1 MMTTDA
7 AVAIIPAAGQGRRMG
22 GEVPKQYLPLEGR
35 PLLWHTLSALER
47 SPLIR
52 ALILAVRPE
61 DRQLA
66 EQLAA
71 GFAKVRCLV
80 PGGEERGDSVR
91 AGLGATNADD
101 GIVLVHDAVRPFVS
115 LSLIERVVAAARE
128 WGAAIPALLVR
139 ETIKVVGDGQVVET
153 PPRSRLR
160 AAQTPQGFRRS
171 LLLEAFGRQEGG
183 TPATDEAMLVERLG
197 HPVRVVEG
205 EVENLKITTP
215 EDLAWAAW
223 WLQHSAGGQM
233 QMSSVRVGQGYDVH
247 RLEVGRALVLGGVT
261 IPFERG
267 LAGHSDADVLIH
279 AIMDALLGAAG
290 LGDIGRL
297 FPDTDPRYRGISS
310 LLLLQE
316 VGARLQQEGA
326 HILNIDATLLAQRP
340 RVAPHVPEMI
350 ARMAGALQLE
360 PGRLSVKA
368 TTTECL
374 GFVGREEGI
383 AAQAVALIGL

>member
-1 MMTTDA
+1 MMSDA
-7 AVAIIPAAGQGRRMG
+7 VVAIIPAAGQGRRMG
-22 GEVPKQYLPLEGR
+22 GEIPKQYLPLEGR
-35 PLLWHTLSALER
+35 PLLWFTLAALER

-52 ALILAVRPE
+52 ALILVVRPE
-61 DRQLA
+61 DHQLA
-66 EQLAA
+66 EQLVS

-80 PGGEERGDSVR
+80 PGGGERGDSVR
-91 AGLGATNADD
+91 AGLEATTPED
-101 GIVLVHDAVRPFVS
+101 GLVLIHDAVRPFIS
-115 LSLIERVVAAARE
+115 LSLIERVVVAARQ
-128 WGAAIPALLVR
+128 WGAAIPALPVR

-153 PPRSRLR
+153 PRRSRLW

-171 LLLEAFGRQEGG
+171 LLLEAFSRQRDGA
-183 TPATDEAMLVERLG
+183 PATDEAMLVEGLG

-205 EVENLKITTP
+205 EPGNLKITTP
-215 EDLAWAAW
+215 EDLAWAGW
-223 WLQHSAGGQM
+223 WMLHNAGGQM
-233 QMSSVRVGQGYDVH
+233 QKRSVRVGQGYDVH

-297 FPDTDPRYRGISS
+297 FPDTDPSYQDISS

-316 VGARLQQEGA
+316 VGARLREQGA
-326 HILNIDATLLAQRP
+326 QILNIDATLLAQRP
-340 RVAPHVPEMI
+340 RIAPQVPEMI
-350 ARMAGALQLE
+350 ARMAGVLQLA
-360 PGRLSVKA
+360 PGRLSIKA
-368 TTTECL
+368 TTNERL

-383 AAQAVALIGL
+383 AAQAVALIEL

>member
-1 MMTTDA
+1 MMTSDA
-7 AVAIIPAAGQGRRMG
+7 VVAIIPAAGQGRRMG
-22 GEVPKQYLPLEGR
+22 GETPKQYLPLEGR
-35 PLLWHTLSALER
+35 PLLWFTLAALER

-52 ALILAVRPE
+52 ALILVVRPE
-61 DRQLA
+61 DHQFAGQLA
-66 EQLAA
+66 S

-80 PGGEERGDSVR
+80 SGGGERGDSVR
-91 AGLGATNADD
+91 AGLEATTPED
-101 GIVLVHDAVRPFVS
+101 GLVLVHDAVRPFVS
-115 LSLIERVVAAARE
+115 LPLIERVVAAVRE
-128 WGAAIPALLVR
+128 WGAAIPALPVR

-153 PPRSRLR
+153 PRRSRLW

-171 LLLEAFGRQEGG
+171 LLLEAFGRQGG
-183 TPATDEAMLVERLG
+183 GAPATDEAALVEGLG

-205 EVENLKITTP
+205 EVGNIKITTP
-215 EDLAWAAW
+215 EDLAWAGW
-223 WLQHSAGGQM
+223 WMQHRAGGQM
-233 QMSSVRVGQGYDVH
+233 QKSSVRVGQGYDVH
-247 RLEVGRALVLGGVT
+247 RLEAGRALVLGGVN

-297 FPDTDPRYRGISS
+297 FPDTDLSYQGISS

-316 VGARLQQEGA
+316 VGARLREQGA
-326 HILNIDATLLAQRP
+326 QILNIDATLLAQRP
-340 RVAPHVPEMI
+340 RIAPHVPEMI

-360 PGRLSVKA
+360 PGRLSIKA
-368 TTTECL
+368 TTTERL

-383 AAQAVALIGL
+383 AAQAVALIAL